1 MNRRQFLKTSAAS
14 AILLGMGGRK
24 ILGASDADA
33 SGNSV
38 PWVTLKNGVK
48 MPRIGFGTMTLKG
61 DLGVRCVADAISLG
75 YRLIDTAMIYDD
87 EAPVGEGI
95 RQSGIRRE
103 ELFITSK
110 LWKTDMGYENAKRG
124 FQTSIDKL
132 KVDYLDLY
140 LIHRPSGGDWKAS
153 WRAMEELHHQGKIRA
168 IGMSNADFAQMN
180 DLISNFEVK
189 PAVHQIETH
198 AFFQEVSAY
207 DYLKQHGVQMEA
219 WSPFAEGRHGLF
231 ANDSLAAIAKKH
243 NKSVAQVSLRWHFQ
257 RGIVAIPRSTQ
268 KAHIAE
274 NLNIFD
280 FNLDDSDLASISALD
295 LNTTQFPE
303 WS

>member
-1 MNRRQFLKTSAAS
+1 MNRRQFLQSGAAS
-14 AILLGMGGRK
+14 AIFLGLGGRR
-24 ILGASDADA
+24 IFGAPD
-33 SGNSV
+33 SGAPEKSI
-38 PWVTLKNGVK
+38 PWVTLNNGVK
-48 MPRIGFGTMTLKG
+48 MPRLGLGTMTLRG

-75 YRLIDTAMIYDD
+75 YRLVDTAMIYDN

-95 RQSGIRRE
+95 KQSGIRRE

-110 LWKTDMGYENAKRG
+110 LWKSDMGYGNTKAG

-132 KVDYLDLY
+132 RVDYLDLY
-140 LIHRPSGGDWKAS
+140 LIHRPSGGDWRGS
-153 WRAMEELHHQGKIRA
+153 WKAMEELHHQGKIRA
-168 IGMSNADFAQMN
+168 IGMSNASFDQMS

-198 AFFQEVSAY
+198 AFFQEGSAY
-207 DYLKQHGVQMEA
+207 DYLGRHGVQMEA

-231 ANDSLAAIAKKH
+231 ANEPLAAIARKH
-243 NKSVAQVSLRWHFQ
+243 GKSVAQVCLRWHFQ
-257 RGIVAIPRSTQ
+257 RGVVVIPRSTQ

-274 NLNIFD
+274 NLDIFD
-280 FNLDDSDLASISALD
+280 FSLDDSDLASISALD